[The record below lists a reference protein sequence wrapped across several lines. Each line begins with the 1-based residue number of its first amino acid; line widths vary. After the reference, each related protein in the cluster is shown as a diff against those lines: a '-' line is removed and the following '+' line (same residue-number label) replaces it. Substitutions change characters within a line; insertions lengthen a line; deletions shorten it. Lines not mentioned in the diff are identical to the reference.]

1 MSLNHDA
8 FSHPLPKLRL
18 CGPKFLAVAADHQRC
33 FLLFC
38 LFLLL
43 FFGIHFF
50 TRSVSTPVA
59 LHVLRICIRKWSH
72 TSTPW
77 GNLYGEAA
85 SGCQRIRNFEFR
97 ISDLLSLRFQLGR
110 SNAGVGL
117 PMNIVWTETRNPNSQ
132 SEILFR
138 NFRYMSNRD
147 INSARL
153 LTPNL
158 MKICRR

>member
-8 FSHPLPKLRL
+8 FSHPLPKLCL
-18 CGPKFLAVAADHQRC
+18 CSPKFLAVAADHQRC

-50 TRSVSTPVA
+50 GRSLSTPVP
-59 LHVLRICIRKWSH
+59 LHVLRILH
-72 TSTPW
+72 PEVVTHSTPW
-77 GNLYGEAA
+77 GSLYGEAA
-85 SGCQRIRNFEFR
+85 SGCQRIRNS
-97 ISDLLSLRFQLGR
+97 IY
-110 SNAGVGL
+110 
-117 PMNIVWTETRNPNSQ
+117 I
-132 SEILFR
+132 
-138 NFRYMSNRD
+138 SNRE

-158 MKICRR
+158 MKIWRR

>member
-1 MSLNHDA
+1 MYLG
-8 FSHPLPKLRL
+8 F
-18 CGPKFLAVAADHQRC
+18 
-33 FLLFC
+33 
-38 LFLLL
+38 
-43 FFGIHFF
+43 
-50 TRSVSTPVA
+50 
-59 LHVLRICIRKWSH
+59 
-72 TSTPW
+72 
-77 GNLYGEAA
+77 A
-85 SGCQRIRNFEFR
+85 SGSGHTQVPRGETSMARRHQVVKELEISNFR

>member
-72 TSTPW
+72 TVPR
-77 GNLYGEAA
+77 GETSMARRHQVVKELEISNFGFA
-85 SGCQRIRNFEFR
+85 KSSLPIGPFECWCWIANEHLLDRNPKSKFAIRN
-97 ISDLLSLRFQLGR
+97 SLPKFSLH
-110 SNAGVGL
+110 
-117 PMNIVWTETRNPNSQ
+117 EQ
-132 SEILFR
+132 S
-138 NFRYMSNRD
+138 
-147 INSARL
+147 
-153 LTPNL
+153 
-158 MKICRR
+158 

>member
-1 MSLNHDA
+1 MYLG
-8 FSHPLPKLRL
+8 F
-18 CGPKFLAVAADHQRC
+18 
-33 FLLFC
+33 
-38 LFLLL
+38 
-43 FFGIHFF
+43 
-50 TRSVSTPVA
+50 
-59 LHVLRICIRKWSH
+59 
-72 TSTPW
+72 
-77 GNLYGEAA
+77 A
-85 SGCQRIRNFEFR
+85 SGSGHTQYPVGKPLWRGGIRLSKNSKFR

-117 PMNIVWTETRNPNSQ
+117 PMNIVWTEIRNPNSP

-138 NFRYMSNRD
+138 NFRYMCNRD